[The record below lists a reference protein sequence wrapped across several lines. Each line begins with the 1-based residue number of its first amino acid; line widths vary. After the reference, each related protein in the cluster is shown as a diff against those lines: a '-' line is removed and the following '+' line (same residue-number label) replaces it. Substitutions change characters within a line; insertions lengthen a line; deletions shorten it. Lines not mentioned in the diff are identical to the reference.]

1 MGIKLSSA
9 IVGSHV
15 DLGLVNKA
23 NDLEI
28 VRSLHELKTGDG
40 TSGDDTSTAALLSA
54 PGDLLALG
62 VADGGIGDG
71 RRPNTPIVGMVDEGS
86 LAEGIGALSGRIAEV
101 VTLLS
106 PTDAIVGICLVRL
119 EKAERGSAI
128 RTIMR
133 RQCWASGNM
142 QWGFGMMA
150 RVKPKRQ
157 TAVAVQKVTYDARGV
172 REVLGGQRSEGR
184 GGPTLGNNTR
194 CGGGKSKK
202 GGKNDGR
209 HLGLRCGR
217 RS

>member
-28 VRSLHELKTGDG
+28 VRGLHELKTGDG
-40 TSGDDTSTAALLSA
+40 TCGDDTSTTALLGA
-54 PGDLLALG
+54 PSDLFALG

-71 RRPNTPIVGMVDEGS
+71 RRPNAPIVSMVDEGS
-86 LAEGIGALSGRIAEV
+86 LTEGIGAFSGRIAEV

-106 PTDAIVGICLVRL
+106 TTDAIVGICLVRL

-133 RQCWASGNM
+133 RQLL
-142 QWGFGMMA
+142 
-150 RVKPKRQ
+150 
-157 TAVAVQKVTYDARGV
+157 GV
-172 REVLGGQRSEGR
+172 R
-184 GGPTLGNNTR
+184 
-194 CGGGKSKK
+194 
-202 GGKNDGR
+202 
-209 HLGLRCGR
+209 
-217 RS
+217 